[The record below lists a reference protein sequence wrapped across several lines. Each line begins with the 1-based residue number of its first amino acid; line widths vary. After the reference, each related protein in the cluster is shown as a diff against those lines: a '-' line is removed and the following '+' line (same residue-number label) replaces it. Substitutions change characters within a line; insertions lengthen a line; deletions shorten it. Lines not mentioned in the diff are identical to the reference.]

1 MASRRLLIAAAIAAP
16 LVGFGVGTAVLGG
29 DDADSDR
36 VLAVDETTTTST
48 PTTTTSTT
56 TTAVPETTT
65 SSTAAAASTTASSG
79 GSGVF
84 NRGTPPVSPGNGPQA
99 PADAA
104 GVARMVAEHDA
115 ALMSTSTP
123 DADLATHAHRLQIAY
138 RALVN
143 RPEQR
148 AAVYEQLPADVRS
161 RAVSNVDAGAKLR
174 SMITKPKDTLPDWNI
189 IAPAPADELVGYYR
203 AAGEE
208 FGLPWQYLASI
219 HLVETRM
226 GRIRGVSSAG
236 AQGPMQ
242 FMPATW
248 KAYGEG
254 DINANKDAIR
264 AAARYLQRNGA
275 PGNMRNALWNYNHD
289 YRYVDAVTLYAEV
302 MRSNERMY
310 RSYHGWQ
317 VYYLT
322 SSGDV
327 WLPEG
332 WRSAS

>member
-1 MASRRLLIAAAIAAP
+1 MASRRLLIAAAVAAP
-16 LVGFGVGTAVLGG
+16 LVGFGAATTVLSG
-29 DDADSDR
+29 DGDGDRSEVATDDS
-36 VLAVDETTTTST
+36 TTTTSSPGT
-48 PTTTTSTT
+48 TTNEAPASTTTTTAAAPATTTTS
-56 TTAVPETTT
+56 V
-65 SSTAAAASTTASSG
+65 
-79 GSGVF
+79 GSLGA
-84 NRGTPPVSPGNGPQA
+84 GNGPQA

-104 GVARMVAEHDA
+104 GVARMVQEHDA
-115 ALMSTSTP
+115 ALLSESTP
-123 DADLATHAHRLQIAY
+123 ARDLATHAHLLQVAY

-143 RPEQR
+143 RPQQR
-148 AAVYEQLPADVRS
+148 AAVYDLIPAGDVRN
-161 RAVSNVDAGAKLR
+161 RTISNVDAGAKLR

-189 IAPAPADELVGYYR
+189 VPPAPADELIGYYR
-203 AAGEE
+203 EAGEAT
-208 FGLPWQYLASI
+208 GIPWQYLASI

-226 GRIRGVSSAG
+226 GRIRGTSSAG

-248 KAYGEG
+248 NAYGEG
-254 DINANKDAIR
+254 DINSNRDAIR

-302 MRSNERMY
+302 MRADERMY
-310 RSYHGWQ
+310 RGYHGWQ

-322 SSGDV
+322 SQGDV

-332 WRSAS
+332 WSKSTS